1 MRMMKRTIWA
11 LCGVMWMSIP
21 GYSAGDVRYDEPQKQ
36 ETPLK
41 KFPIRKRPPANG

>member
-1 MRMMKRTIWA
+1 MRTMKRTIWA

-21 GYSAGDVRYDEPQKQ
+21 GYSTGDVRYDEPQEK